1 MYNEQSQIRSDRAA
15 KAFLSRAEDL
25 AIEVPEED
33 QGEDKEVEALA
44 PWDAADQA
52 FDTPEANAIWNACG
66 HAQDLVTASADT
78 RDYGVEIPSEWYQSP
93 TWRKEMMDNLK
104 ASMAGDFS
112 WVDQK
117 FAEYEALA
125 LANKLEKEANAYKAQ
140 GFTFIGCKIMGRAM
154 GLRDDVKNGRI
165 VVKK

>member
-1 MYNEQSQIRSDRAA
+1 MYSEQSQLRSDRAA

-25 AIEVPEED
+25 VLEVPGEDGEED
-33 QGEDKEVEALA
+33 ADENLT
-44 PWDAADQA
+44 PWQAHDQA
-52 FDTPEANAIWNACG
+52 QDTPEANAIWKT
-66 HAQDLVTASADT
+66 HDYAQDLVTVSADT
-78 RDYGVEIPSEWYQSP
+78 RDYGLEIPEEWYQSP

-125 LANKLEKEANAYKAQ
+125 QANKLEKQANEYKAQ
-140 GFTFIGCKIMGRAM
+140 GLVFIGAQIMGRAM
-154 GLRDDVKNGRI
+154 GIRDDVKNGR
-165 VVKK
+165 VKVKK